1 MERGEVEKGDLN
13 QLEIIDVT
21 FLPFNLKIFVSFKY
35 YRLYSYHYE
44 DGGMEKGA
52 LDQLEIID
60 LCFRLPKFFYSNIID
75 YICIITTRDGEGS
88 FKSIGNHRLY
98 SKIDY
103 IRIITTFIYPTE
115 GKEKEF

>member
-35 YRLYSYHYE
+35 YRLYSYRYE
-44 DGGMEKGA
+44 DEGMEKGA

-60 LCFRLPKFFYSNIID
+60 LCFCLPNRKFLFPLNID
-75 YICIITTRDGEGS
+75 YTR
-88 FKSIGNHRLY
+88 KSIIFVSLLR
-98 SKIDY
+98 S
-103 IRIITTFIYPTE
+103 FIL
-115 GKEKEF
+115 